1 MEATSGQSAS
11 LSIMLRRSTVA
22 WLWSTSLVLIAASVL
37 FIVLLVPR
45 QLGVASPADDAR
57 EAHLYRCLVGVLL
70 RWLAGVV
77 VAFSAAGAV
86 PASPTPTAAGTAAD
100 ALAATTANGT
110 VATTASS
117 LPCAPFNFVA
127 STSFVFCLRN
137 VQRRMSRPDR
147 QILHARLKLV
157 YDICTAHSI
166 NQAKK
171 A

>member
-1 MEATSGQSAS
+1 MTFA
-11 LSIMLRRSTVA
+11 RCPPFH
-22 WLWSTSLVLIAASVL
+22 LVASVL
-37 FIVLLVPR
+37 LLLLVPR

-77 VAFSAAGAV
+77 VAFSAAGAP
-86 PASPTPTAAGTAAD
+86 PASPTPIAAGTAAD

-110 VATTASS
+110 TTTASS
-117 LPCAPFNFVA
+117 LPCAPFNFVS
-127 STSFVFCLRN
+127 STSFVFCLRS
-137 VQRRMSRPDR
+137 VQRQMSRPDR

-166 NQAKK
+166 NEAKK